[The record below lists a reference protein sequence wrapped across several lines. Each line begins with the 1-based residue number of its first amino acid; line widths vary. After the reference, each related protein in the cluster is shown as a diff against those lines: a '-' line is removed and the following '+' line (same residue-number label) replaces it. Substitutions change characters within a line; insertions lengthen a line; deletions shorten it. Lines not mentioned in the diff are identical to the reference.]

1 MRAYWCCLKAAG
13 RCEHSSALLLYEI
26 IKFTMKKKNVIN
38 QNKIN
43 PPAGPTWMLQTAG
56 DLVSSDIRILAALI
70 LETVAWLQ

>member
-38 QNKIN
+38 QNKVN
-43 PPAGPTWMLQTAG
+43 PPAGPRGCYRLQ
-56 DLVSSDIRILAALI
+56 VIWSHLI
-70 LETVAWLQ
+70 